1 MMASEERRMAV
12 AEEISQDYLLP
23 IGDEWIRTEKT
34 DTLRLPYDGSPIAD
48 VPQGDPALVARA
60 AHAARGAATVL
71 ENWSNYERA
80 ELLDRIAAI
89 LRRDHAAFASVISLE
104 TGKPISEARV
114 EVDRSLQT
122 LLASSIA
129 ARGLHGEVV
138 PIDGAPIGA
147 GRMAMTIRQPL
158 GVIGI
163 ITPFNVPLNLALH
176 KLGPALAGGNAV
188 VHKPAEQTPLSAL
201 KLARIVR
208 EAGAPAGT
216 YNVVTGPGETV
227 GRALVECP
235 EIDMITFTGSVETGR
250 AIRALAGLKKVT
262 LELGGNSAVIVEPDA
277 DLDAAV
283 TRVVQGGY
291 GFSGQICISVQRI
304 YVHESV
310 AGAFRE
316 KLADAVG
323 KLRVGHPGEDSTQ
336 IASLI
341 SEEAARRVESWTQEA
356 ARGGAKVLT
365 GGHRTNATIHPGVLA
380 DVPEHSTF
388 MQNELFG
395 PLVGVNKYSKL
406 DDAIELVNGT
416 PYGLQA
422 GIYTQHLQRAFQAAR
437 KLRVGGVLIND
448 VPTFR
453 ADHMPYGG
461 TKNSGLGREGPRYA
475 IEEMTEPKLICWR
488 VG

>member
-1 MMASEERRMAV
+1 MSV
-12 AEEISQDYLLP
+12 AEGITEEHLLP
-23 IGDEWIRTEKT
+23 IGDQWVRTETT
-34 DTLRLPYDGSPIAD
+34 DTIRLPYDGSVVTH
-48 VPQGDPALVARA
+48 VPQGDPAILKQAVE
-60 AHAARGAATVL
+60 AAREAAPIL

-80 ELLDRIAAI
+80 ELLDRIAAL
-89 LRRDHAAFASVISLE
+89 LRRDSAAFASVISQE

-122 LLASSIA
+122 LLASSIV
-129 ARGLHGEVV
+129 ARGLHGEVI

-188 VHKPAEQTPLSAL
+188 VHKPSEQTPLSAL
-201 KLARIVR
+201 KLAHIVR
-208 EAGAPAGT
+208 EAGAPPGA
-216 YNVVTGPGETV
+216 YNVVTGPGQTV
-227 GRALVECP
+227 GRALVESDGV
-235 EIDMITFTGSVETGR
+235 DMITFTGSVATGK
-250 AIRALAGLKKVT
+250 AIRAAAGLKKVT
-262 LELGGNSAVIVEPDA
+262 LELGGNSAVIIEPDA

-291 GFSGQICISVQRI
+291 GFSGQICISVQRV

-310 AGAFRE
+310 ASDFRARLVASVE
-316 KLADAVG
+316 
-323 KLRVGHPGEDSTQ
+323 KLRVGHPREDTTQ

-341 SEEAARRVESWTQEA
+341 SEAAACRVENWTQEA
-356 ARGGAKVLT
+356 VQAGAQILT
-365 GGHRTNATIHPGVLA
+365 GGTRTHATIQPGVLA
-380 DVPEHSTF
+380 DVPESSTF
-388 MQNELFG
+388 MRNELFG
-395 PLVGVNKYSKL
+395 PLVAVNRYTNL
-406 DDAIELVNGT
+406 DDAIARVNGT

-437 KLRVGGVLIND
+437 KLRAGGVLIND

-461 TKNSGLGREGPRYA
+461 TKNSGIGREGPRYA
-475 IEEMTEPKLICWR
+475 VEEMTEPKLICWR

>member
-1 MMASEERRMAV
+1 MTVVEE
-12 AEEISQDYLLP
+12 SLQDCLLP

-34 DTLRLPYDGSPIAD
+34 DTIRLPYDNSPVA
-48 VPQGDPALVARA
+48 VVAQGDPALVARA
-60 AHAARGAATVL
+60 AHAARQAADVL
-71 ENWSNYERA
+71 ENWSNFDRA
-80 ELLDRIAAI
+80 ELLDRIAAL
-89 LRRDHAAFASVISLE
+89 LRRDHAVMASLISLE
-104 TGKPISEARV
+104 TGKPISEARI

-122 LLASSIA
+122 LLASSIV

-138 PIDGAPIGA
+138 PIDGASIGT

-188 VHKPAEQTPLSAL
+188 VHKPSEQTPLSAL
-201 KLARIVR
+201 KLAHLIR

-235 EIDMITFTGSVETGR
+235 EVDMITFTGSVETGR
-250 AIRALAGLKKVT
+250 AIRAMAGLKKVT
-262 LELGGNSAVIVEPDA
+262 LELGGNSAVIIEPDA

-291 GFSGQICISVQRI
+291 GYSGQICISVQRV

-310 AGAFRE
+310 AENFSG
-316 KLADAVG
+316 KLVAAVE
-323 KLRVGHPGEDSTQ
+323 KLRVGHPKEDSTQ

-341 SEEAARRVESWTQEA
+341 SEEAARRVESWTKDA
-356 ARGGAKVLT
+356 AQAGAKVLT
-365 GGHRTNATIHPGVLA
+365 GGNRTNSTIQPGVLA
-380 DVPEHSTF
+380 DVPENSAF
-388 MQNELFG
+388 MKNELFG
-395 PLVGVNKYSKL
+395 PLVAVNRYANL
-406 DDAIELVNGT
+406 DEAIRLVNGT

-422 GIYTQHLQRAFQAAR
+422 GIYTHHLERAFQAAR
-437 KLRVGGVLIND
+437 KLRAGGILIND

-461 TKNSGLGREGPRYA
+461 TKNSGIGREGPRYA
-475 IEEMTEPKLICWR
+475 VEEMTEPKLICWR
-488 VG
+488 VS

>member
-1 MMASEERRMAV
+1 M
-12 AEEISQDYLLP
+12 
-23 IGDEWIRTEKT
+23 
-34 DTLRLPYDGSPIAD
+34 DTLRLPYDGSPVAQ
-48 VPQGDPALVARA
+48 VPQGDRRPG
-60 AHAARGAATVL
+60 HAAPRRPLARPRTCWKTGAITSAPSCWTVSRHCL
-71 ENWSNYERA
+71 K
-80 ELLDRIAAI
+80 
-89 LRRDHAAFASVISLE
+89 RDHAAFASVISLE

-122 LLASSIA
+122 LLASSIV

-188 VHKPAEQTPLSAL
+188 VHKPSEQTPLSAI
-201 KLARIVR
+201 KLAHIVR

-235 EIDMITFTGSVETGR
+235 GIEMITFTGSVETGR
-250 AIRALAGLKKVT
+250 AIRAMAGLKKVT
-262 LELGGNSAVIVEPDA
+262 LELGGNCAVIIEPDA

-291 GFSGQICISVQRI
+291 GYSGQICISVQRV
-304 YVHESV
+304 YAHESV
-310 AGAFRE
+310 AAAFRE
-316 KLADAVG
+316 KLVDAVD

-341 SEEAARRVESWTQEA
+341 SEEAAQRVEHWTQEA
-356 ARGGAKVLT
+356 EQAGAKILT
-365 GGHRTNATIHPGVLA
+365 GGKRTSATIRPGVLA
-380 DVPEHSTF
+380 DVPEDSTF
-388 MQNELFG
+388 MRNELFG
-395 PLVGVNKYSKL
+395 PLVAVNAYARL
-406 DDAIELVNGT
+406 EDAIERVNGT
-416 PYGLQA
+416 PFGLQA

-437 KLRVGGVLIND
+437 KLRAGGVLIND

-475 IEEMTEPKLICWR
+475 VEEMTEPKLICWR

>member
-1 MMASEERRMAV
+1 MTVVEDAL
-12 AEEISQDYLLP
+12 QDCLLP
-23 IGDEWIRTEKT
+23 IGDEWVRT
-34 DTLRLPYDGSPIAD
+34 DTTDTIRLPYDNSIVA
-48 VPQGDPALVARA
+48 VVAQGDPALVARA
-60 AHAARGAATVL
+60 AHAARQAAAVL
-71 ENWSNYERA
+71 ENWTNFERA
-80 ELLDRIAAI
+80 ELIDRIAAL
-89 LRRDHAAFASVISLE
+89 LRRDHAAMASLISLE
-104 TGKPISEARV
+104 TGKPIGEARI

-122 LLASSIA
+122 LLASSIV
-129 ARGLHGEVV
+129 ARGLCGEVV

-188 VHKPAEQTPLSAL
+188 VHKPSEQTPLSAL
-201 KLARIVR
+201 KLAQLIQ
-208 EAGAPAGT
+208 EANAPAGT

-235 EIDMITFTGSVETGR
+235 DVDMITFTGSVETGR
-250 AIRALAGLKKVT
+250 AIRAMAGLKKVT
-262 LELGGNSAVIVEPDA
+262 LELGGNSAVIIEPDA

-291 GFSGQICISVQRI
+291 GYSGQICISVQRV

-310 AGAFRE
+310 AEAFRN
-316 KLADAVG
+316 KLVPAVE
-323 KLRVGHPGEDSTQ
+323 KLRVGHPKEDSTQ

-341 SEEAARRVESWTQEA
+341 SEEAARRVEGWTQDA
-356 ARGGAKVLT
+356 KKSGAKILT
-365 GGHRTNATIHPGVLA
+365 GGNRTNSTIQPGVLA
-380 DVPEHSTF
+380 DVPENSAF
-388 MQNELFG
+388 MKNELFG
-395 PLVGVNKYSKL
+395 PLVAVNRFSNL
-406 DDAIELVNGT
+406 DDAIGLVNGT

-422 GIYTQHLQRAFQAAR
+422 GIYTENLKRAFYAAR
-437 KLRVGGVLIND
+437 KLRAGGILIND

-461 TKNSGLGREGPRYA
+461 VKNSGLGREGPRYA
-475 IEEMTEPKLICWR
+475 VEEMTEQKLICWR

>member
-1 MMASEERRMAV
+1 MPGV
-12 AEEISQDYLLP
+12 DEIVREHLLP
-23 IGDEWIRTEKT
+23 IGDDWVQTDKT
-34 DTLRLPYDGSPIAD
+34 DTIRLPYDGSVVAE
-48 VPQGDPALVARA
+48 VPQANPELVARA
-60 AHAARGAATVL
+60 ALSARRAADVL
-71 ENWSNYERA
+71 ETWSNFERA
-80 ELLDRIAAI
+80 EFIDRIAA
-89 LRRDHAAFASVISLE
+89 LVRRDKAQFASAISME
-104 TGKPISEARV
+104 TGKPITEARV

-122 LLASSIA
+122 LLASSIV

-176 KLGPALAGGNAV
+176 KFGPALAGGNAV

-201 KLARIVR
+201 LLARTVR

-227 GRALVECP
+227 GAALVECP
-235 EIDMITFTGSVETGR
+235 DIDMITFTGSIEVGR
-250 AIRALAGLKKVT
+250 EIRARAGLKKVT
-262 LELGGNSAVIVEPDA
+262 LELGGNSAVIIEPDA

-283 TRVVQGGY
+283 ARVVQGGY
-291 GFSGQICISVQRI
+291 GYSGQVCISVQRV
-304 YVHESV
+304 YVHQSV
-310 AGAFRE
+310 SGIFRE
-316 KLADAVG
+316 KLVAAVEA
-323 KLRVGHPGEDSTQ
+323 LRVGHPSDDSTQ

-341 SEEAARRVESWTQEA
+341 TPDAAQRVEKWTKDA
-356 ARGGAKVLT
+356 VDGGAKVLT
-365 GGHRTNATIHPGVLA
+365 GGQRTNATIRPGVLA
-380 DVPEHSTF
+380 NVPEQSEF

-395 PLVGVNKYSKL
+395 PLVAVNEYADL
-406 DDAIELVNGT
+406 ERAIQLVNGT
-416 PYGLQA
+416 RYGLQA

-437 KLRVGGVLIND
+437 KLRAGGVLIND

-461 TKNSGLGREGPRYA
+461 TKDSGIGREGPRYA
-475 IEEMTEPKLICWR
+475 VEEMTEPKLICWR
-488 VG
+488 LG

>member
-1 MMASEERRMAV
+1 MPHSTEIASEP
-12 AEEISQDYLLP
+12 LLP
-23 IGDEWIRTEKT
+23 IGSEWVRTEKT
-34 DTLRLPYDGSPIAD
+34 DTILLPYDGASVSEVA
-48 VPQGDPALVARA
+48 QGSPALIAQAARA
-60 AHAARGAATVL
+60 ARKAAAIL
-71 ENWSNYERA
+71 ETWSNYERA
-80 ELLDRIAAI
+80 EFLDRIAGL

-122 LLASSIA
+122 LLASSIV
-129 ARGLHGEVV
+129 ARGLHGEVI
-138 PIDGAPIGA
+138 PIDGAVIGA

-158 GVIGI
+158 GVVGI
-163 ITPFNVPLNLALH
+163 ITPFNVPLNLTLH

-188 VHKPAEQTPLSAL
+188 VHKPSEQTPLSAL
-201 KLARIVR
+201 KLARIVQ

-235 EIDMITFTGSVETGR
+235 EVDMITFTGSVETGR
-250 AIRALAGLKKVT
+250 AIRAMAGLKKVT
-262 LELGGNSAVIVEPDA
+262 LELGGNSAVIIEPDA

-291 GFSGQICISVQRI
+291 GLSGQVCISVQRV
-304 YVHESV
+304 YVHEDV

-316 KLADAVG
+316 KLVSAVE
-323 KLRVGHPGEDSTQ
+323 KLRIGHPAEDSTQ

-341 SEEAARRVESWTQEA
+341 SEEAAVRVESWTREA
-356 ARGGAKVLT
+356 VSAGAKILA
-365 GGHRTNATIHPGVLA
+365 GGERTRATIRPGVLA
-380 DVPEHSTF
+380 EVPESSRF
-388 MQNELFG
+388 MRQELFG
-395 PLVGVNKYSKL
+395 PLVAVNRYANL
-406 DDAIELVNGT
+406 DDAVARVNAT

-422 GIYTQHLQRAFQAAR
+422 GIYTNHLQRAFQAAR

-448 VPTFR
+448 VPAFR

-461 TKNSGLGREGPRYA
+461 TKNSGIGREGPQYA
-475 IEEMTEPKLICWR
+475 VEEMTELKMICWK
-488 VG
+488 VS

>member
-1 MMASEERRMAV
+1 MTAI
-12 AEEISQDYLLP
+12 EEISQEYLLP
-23 IGDEWIRTEKT
+23 IGEEWIRTEKT
-34 DTLRLPYDGSPIAD
+34 DTIRLPYDGSSVTE
-48 VPQGDPALVARA
+48 VPQGNPALVNRA
-60 AHAARGAATVL
+60 AHAARKAAGVL
-71 ENWSNYERA
+71 EAWSNFERA
-80 ELLDRIAAI
+80 ELLDRIAAL

-122 LLASSIA
+122 LLASSIV
-129 ARGLHGEVV
+129 ARELHGEVV

-188 VHKPAEQTPLSAL
+188 VHKPSEQTPLSAL
-201 KLARIVR
+201 KLAHIIR
-208 EAGAPAGT
+208 EAGAPAGA

-235 EIDMITFTGSVETGR
+235 GIDMITFTGSVETGR

-262 LELGGNSAVIVEPDA
+262 LELGGNSAVIIEPDA

-291 GFSGQICISVQRI
+291 GFSGQICISVQRV

-310 AGAFRE
+310 AGSFSE
-316 KLADAVG
+316 KLVGAVE
-323 KLRVGHPGEDSTQ
+323 KLRVGHPSQDTTQ

-341 SEEAARRVESWTQEA
+341 SEGAARRVEDWIGEA

-365 GGHRTNATIHPGVLA
+365 GGDRRNSTIRPGVLA
-380 DVPEHSTF
+380 DVPEDSTF
-388 MQNELFG
+388 MQQELFG
-395 PLVGVNKYSKL
+395 PMVGVNRYSNL
-406 DDAIELVNGT
+406 DSAIDLVNGT

-437 KLRVGGVLIND
+437 KLRAGGVLIND

-453 ADHMPYGG
+453 ADHMPYGSA
-461 TKNSGLGREGPRYA
+461 KNSGLGREGPRYA
-475 IEEMTEPKLICWR
+475 VEEMTEPKLICWR

>member
-1 MMASEERRMAV
+1 MPV
-12 AEEISQDYLLP
+12 LLP
-23 IGDEWIRTEKT
+23 IGDEWVITPNA
-34 DTLRLPYDGSPIAD
+34 DTIRLPYDGSPVTD
-48 VPQGDPALVARA
+48 VPRGDPALVHRA
-60 AHAARGAATVL
+60 AQAARKAANKL
-71 ENWSNYERA
+71 ETWSNYERA
-80 ELLDRIAAI
+80 ELLDRIAAL
-89 LRRDHAAFASVISLE
+89 LRRDHAAFASAISQE
-104 TGKPISEARV
+104 TGKPITEART

-129 ARGLHGEVV
+129 ARELHGEVV

-147 GRMAMTIRQPL
+147 GRMAMTIRQPV

-201 KLARIVR
+201 LLAHIVQ
-208 EAGAPAGT
+208 EAGAPAGA
-216 YNVVTGPGETV
+216 YNVVTGPGSTV

-235 EIDMITFTGSVETGR
+235 EIDMITFTGSVATGK
-250 AIRALAGLKKVT
+250 AIRAAAGLKKVT
-262 LELGGNSAVIVEPDA
+262 LELGGNSAVILEPDA

-291 GFSGQICISVQRI
+291 GYSGQLCISVQRV
-304 YVHESV
+304 YAHESV
-310 AGAFRE
+310 AAEFGS
-316 KLADAVG
+316 KLAGAVE
-323 KLRVGHPGEDSTQ
+323 KLRVGHPSEESTQ

-341 SEEAARRVESWTQEA
+341 SEDAARRVETWTSEA
-356 ARGGAKVLT
+356 VHAGAKVLT
-365 GGHRTNATIHPGVLA
+365 GGSRTNSTIRPGVLA
-380 DVPEHSTF
+380 DVPETSTF
-388 MQNELFG
+388 MRNELFG
-395 PLVGVNKYSKL
+395 PMVAVNRYSSL
-406 DDAIELVNGT
+406 DDAIDRVNNT

-422 GIYTQHLQRAFQAAR
+422 GIYTRHLQRAFHAAR

-461 TKNSGLGREGPRYA
+461 TKDSGLGREGPRYA